1 MKIMDSAFDL
11 NQSIQKVIK
20 GSDKTLKVW
29 VLGFLDDEERLRN
42 SSSSLNPVI
51 VVIVV
56 ALFMKYQ
63 HINGVVI
70 VVCYF
75 H

>member
-1 MKIMDSAFDL
+1 MNSLFIGVEVS
-11 NQSIQKVIK
+11 VWP
-20 GSDKTLKVW
+20 DKASQ
-29 VLGFLDDEERLRN
+29 FLDDEERLRN